1 MFSNAKKKYKFIKT
15 TVSLSN
21 NKKQVKID
29 SLNNFVVKM
38 LITDKF
44 AKKPDVKKRFEQKFI
59 LKKI

>member
-29 SLNNFVVKM
+29 SLNNFVKM